1 MIRLGV
7 AVKTLGRVGLR
18 SHDSRRAASGP
29 HLSVSLLYLR
39 ETLLY
44 LHERNISVY
53 RLADTLAPY
62 LTHPDMPSFH
72 RQIDECADMLA
83 EVGAFAHTHGI
94 RLTMHLGMHVALGS
108 PDETIATRS
117 LNEITAQAALLDA
130 LGIGSDGVLVV
141 HIGGAHGDSAASR
154 HRFAARIEQ
163 LPETARKRLAVEPD
177 EHCFDLTDLLPLSQ
191 VTGVP
196 LVFDT
201 LHFQL
206 NNRRRLTLPEAL
218 GLALATWPLGAHP
231 EIHISTQ
238 RTEAHLRPGRAG
250 EAQRIIPPR
259 LGQHADFINP
269 FECIQLLQAA
279 RGLPPFD
286 AMLEAKASDLALL
299 RLREDLARFA
309 PELAAGVM

>member
-7 AVKTLGRVGLR
+7 AVKTLGRPGLQ
-18 SHDSRRAASGP
+18 SHDRRRAANGP

-39 ETLLY
+39 DTLLY
-44 LHERNISVY
+44 LYERNIGVY

-62 LTHPDMPSFH
+62 LTHPTMPAFH

-83 EVGAFAHTHGI
+83 EVGELACAHGI
-94 RLTMHLGMHVALGS
+94 RLTMHLGMHVTLGA
-108 PDETIATRS
+108 PDDMIAARS
-117 LNEITAQAALLDA
+117 LAEITAQAALLDA
-130 LGIGSDGVLVV
+130 LGAGPDGVLVV
-141 HIGGAHGDSAASR
+141 HIGGAHGDGAASR
-154 HRFAARIEQ
+154 HRFAARVER
-163 LPETARKRLAVEPD
+163 LPEMARRRLVVEPD

-196 LVFDT
+196 LVFDL

-206 NNRRRLTLPEAL
+206 NNRQRLALPEAL
-218 GLALATWPLGAHP
+218 GLALATWPCGMRP
-231 EIHISTQ
+231 KIHISTQ

-250 EAQRIIPPR
+250 ESSRVVPPR
-259 LGQHADFINP
+259 HGQHADFINP
-269 FECIQLLQAA
+269 FECIQALQAA

-309 PELAAGVM
+309 PELAVGVL